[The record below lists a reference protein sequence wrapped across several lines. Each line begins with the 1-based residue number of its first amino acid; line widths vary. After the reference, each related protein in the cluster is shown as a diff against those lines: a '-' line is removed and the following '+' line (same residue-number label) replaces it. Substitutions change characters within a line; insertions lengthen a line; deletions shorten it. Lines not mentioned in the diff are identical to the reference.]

1 LLEGDAVAHPLAH
14 FTPTGSPFALLSN
27 LPFAITSPWL
37 DSLLRPERTLPK
49 VAALI
54 LQKEGMERTM
64 AGPGQK
70 TYGPTAIRM
79 SLAYEFQASFTVP
92 RSAFHPQP
100 TIESRF
106 GTWVLREEP
115 RLLKAESVS
124 LLRRFFGQRRKMIRQ
139 GMKQCLTP
147 AEIERWQSA
156 LASQGLSST
165 ARPEEIHPDLWWE
178 LLSGSTTDENFG

>member
-1 LLEGDAVAHPLAH
+1 MAADSPSRVRATLDELDVRPEKRLGQNFLCDGNWIRKAAESLPSGLPVVEVGPGIGALTEVTLDRGHEVWGVEVDPRLCRYLGKIFAGRPFHLLEGDAVAHPLAH
-14 FTPTGSPFALLSN
+14 FSPTGSPFALLSN

-79 SLAYEFQASFTVP
+79 SLAYEFQSSFT
-92 RSAFHPQP
+92 
-100 TIESRF
+100 
-106 GTWVLREEP
+106 
-115 RLLKAESVS
+115 
-124 LLRRFFGQRRKMIRQ
+124 
-139 GMKQCLTP
+139 
-147 AEIERWQSA
+147 
-156 LASQGLSST
+156 
-165 ARPEEIHPDLWWE
+165 
-178 LLSGSTTDENFG
+178 